1 VEAAT
6 DGATESDPTD
16 PQDRTDDSRAPLR
29 RKWRKIRRVAYCVF
43 GAGIGLPLIAFW
55 IAYLLLDVRSPQD
68 VLASLDKTVVLK
80 YSDGSELL
88 KVPPAEGDRLFVPYA
103 KVPEKLRD
111 AIIATE
117 DPTFWDN
124 AGFDPTGIGRAF
136 LTGVGGGSGITQQY
150 IKKST
155 GDDDATIGRKLEEL
169 VLATK
174 ITQQQS
180 KEQIFESYVNII
192 SFGRGTFGPA
202 AAMNAYF
209 GRNLDDSLT
218 WSEAA
223 FLAGMIQSP
232 SVHDPAVS
240 GDAHAAKRWDYVRNK
255 VVERGYVKGADAA
268 AMAYPGAEIQAP
280 SETRASRL
288 TYDQYHVKQQV
299 LAELEQDGF
308 PLSRLQQ
315 GNLTV
320 QTTLD
325 RGAQAAARS
334 SLAGR
339 LKGEPKEFRGGLVSV
354 DPSTGAVRAYDGG
367 DNGVRDYA
375 GSEHA
380 AGSAFYPFTLA
391 AGLRQGISPDQ
402 TVAAP
407 DRVSFLGEEFVYPGR
422 CAKPC
427 TLRGAMASGADTPFI
442 GLAGKV
448 GPDALSAA
456 ARDAGI
462 PATIDGAPTLREKDG
477 YLIGSGIAVG
487 RYPLRPLDLAGAYAS
502 FADGG
507 LRTTPH
513 LVEKV
518 LDQNGEVV
526 WQHDNTAKPAFD
538 ADPDVSKRIA
548 DGVTGVLQTALPDGR
563 PAALRTGEFQHGD
576 STDNQ
581 DGWAIGYTPQLAT
594 AVWIGSDDDRR
605 LFDAKGAKLV
615 GATVPAD
622 VWRDFMTQTHKSL
635 PVRWNS
641 SALPP
646 AGKLVER
653 RPGS

>member
-1 VEAAT
+1 M
-6 DGATESDPTD
+6 DPADD
-16 PQDRTDDSRAPLR
+16 PRAPRR
-29 RKWRKIRRVAYCVF
+29 RKWRKIRRITYCVF
-43 GAGIGLPLIAFW
+43 GVAVGVPLIAFW
-55 IAYLLLDVRSPQD
+55 VAYLLLDVRSPQD
-68 VLASLDKTVVLK
+68 VLSSLNKTVVLK
-80 YSDGSELL
+80 YADGTELL

-103 KVPEKLRD
+103 KVPSKLRD

-209 GRNLDDSLT
+209 GRNLDDSMT

-240 GDAHAAKRWDYVRNK
+240 GDAHAAKRWDYVRDK

-268 AMAYPGAEIQAP
+268 AMTYPGAEIQAP

-288 TYDQYHVKQQV
+288 SYDEYHVKQQV

-308 PLSRLQQ
+308 PLSRLQL

-325 RGAQAAARS
+325 RGAQAAARTA
-334 SLAGR
+334 LADR

-367 DNGVRDYA
+367 NDGVRDNA
-375 GSEHA
+375 GTAHA
-380 AGSAFYPFTLA
+380 PGSAFYPFTLA
-391 AGLRQGISPDQ
+391 AGLRKGISPDAP
-402 TVAAP
+402 VASP
-407 DRVSFLGEEFVYPGR
+407 GRVRFLGEDFIYPDR
-422 CAKPC
+422 CGKPC
-427 TLRGAMASGADTPFI
+427 TLRSAMASGADTPFI

-448 GPDALSAA
+448 GPDALSST

-462 PATIDGAPTLREKDG
+462 PETIDGAPTMREKDG

-518 LDQNGEVV
+518 LDEDGAVV
-526 WQHDNTAKPAFD
+526 WQHDDTAKPAFD
-538 ADPDVSKRIA
+538 ADPDASKRIA

-563 PAALRTGEFQHGD
+563 PAALRTGEFQHGN
-576 STDNQ
+576 TADNQ

-605 LFDAKGAKLV
+605 LFDAEGAKLV

-622 VWRDFMTQTHKSL
+622 IWRAFMTQTHKSL
-635 PVRWNS
+635 PVRWDAS
-641 SALPP
+641 SLPP
-646 AGKLVER
+646 VWTKPGLPIPPGMPVQQG
-653 RPGS
+653 PGS

>member
-1 VEAAT
+1 M
-6 DGATESDPTD
+6 
-16 PQDRTDDSRAPLR
+16 
-29 RKWRKIRRVAYCVF
+29 F
-43 GAGIGLPLIAFW
+43 GAAVGVPLIGFW
-55 IAYLLLDVRSPQD
+55 VAYLLLDVRSPQE
-68 VLASLDKTVVLK
+68 VLASLNKTVVLE
-80 YSDGSELL
+80 YGDGSELL

-155 GDDDATIGRKLEEL
+155 GDDDATLGRKLEEL

-180 KEQIFESYVNII
+180 KERIFESYVNII
-192 SFGRGTFGPA
+192 SFGRGTFGPS
-202 AAMNAYF
+202 AAMSAYF
-209 GRNLDDSLT
+209 GRDLDQSMT

-232 SVHDPAVS
+232 SVHDPAAS
-240 GDAHAAKRWDYVRNK
+240 GDAHAAKRWGYVRDK
-255 VVERGYVKGADAA
+255 LRQRGYVTEVEAA
-268 AMAYPGAEIQAP
+268 AMVYPGAEVRAP
-280 SETRASRL
+280 SGTRASRL
-288 TYDQYHVKQQV
+288 SYDEYHVKQQV
-299 LAELEQDGF
+299 LTELEQDGF

-320 QTTLD
+320 RTTLD
-325 RGAQAAARS
+325 RGAQAAARTALS
-334 SLAGR
+334 DR
-339 LKGEPKEFRGGLVSV
+339 LKGEPQEFRGGLVSV

-375 GSEHA
+375 GTAHA
-380 AGSAFYPFTLA
+380 PGSAFYPLTLA
-391 AGLRQGISPDQ
+391 AGLHAGVSPDRA
-402 TVAAP
+402 VASP
-407 DRVSFLGEEFVYPGR
+407 DRIRFLGEEFVYPGR

-427 TLRGAMASGADTPFI
+427 TLRIAMTSGADTPFI

-448 GPDALSAA
+448 GPDAVSAA

-462 PATIDGAPTLREKDG
+462 PDTVDGEPTMREKDG

-487 RYPLRPLDLAGAYAS
+487 RYPVRPLDLAGAYAS

-507 LRTTPH
+507 LRTTAH
-513 LVEKV
+513 LVEAV
-518 LDQNGEVV
+518 LDQDGTPV
-526 WQHDNTAKPAFD
+526 WRHDDTAKPSFD
-538 ADPDVSKRIA
+538 DDAGVSRRIA
-548 DGVTGVLQTALPDGR
+548 DGVTDVLRTSLPDGR
-563 PAALRTGEFQHGD
+563 PAALRTGEFQHGN
-576 STDNQ
+576 STDTQ
-581 DGWAIGYTPQLAT
+581 DGWAIGYTPQLST

-605 LFDAKGAKLV
+605 LPEATDGELT
-615 GATVPAD
+615 GATVPAQ
-622 VWRDFMTQTHKSL
+622 VWRAFMTQTHRSL
-635 PVRWNS
+635 PVRWNE
-641 SALPP
+641 
-646 AGKLVER
+646 AGGKRAGEPVER
-653 RPGS
+653 GPGS